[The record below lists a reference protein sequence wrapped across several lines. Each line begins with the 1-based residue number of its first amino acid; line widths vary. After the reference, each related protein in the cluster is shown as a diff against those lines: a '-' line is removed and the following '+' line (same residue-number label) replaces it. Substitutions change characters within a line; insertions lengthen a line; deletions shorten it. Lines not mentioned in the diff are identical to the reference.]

1 MSSLEQTRDPL
12 APPHDGAAQWLAVKP
27 LRPPLPKPVEL
38 VVFALCVA
46 HAVYLIAAYVM
57 GYWIFQT
64 NGYIET
70 DFVNAWA
77 AGKLVLQG
85 MPTAIYDIAA
95 HKQAEIAA
103 LGHDFDGAHPWFYPP
118 TYLFVAIA
126 LAALPYPIAWLG
138 FIFAT
143 FAFYLAAIRAIVAD
157 RVGLALACAFPAVLQ
172 NFLIG
177 QNGFLTAALLGGTLV
192 TMERRPWL
200 SGCLLGLMTYK
211 PHFGL
216 LLPLVL
222 VVGGQ
227 WQVLIAATATTIVL
241 IAGSWLAF
249 GASTWATFIHALGT
263 GSQMVFA
270 DGSVAWGKLQT
281 IYGLTR
287 WLGGSQFLAWS
298 AQGLVI
304 TACGV
309 AVCLLW
315 RSKLPFA
322 LKTAALATAVLLS
335 TPYLL
340 LYDLVAVAVPMAF
353 LVRAGYATQR
363 GIARLEW
370 AALGIAS
377 LAIMLYPAF
386 EAPVGVMAL
395 FIVVGL
401 IARRVID
408 QRSSRG
414 TADTP
419 FTPGYSGSA

>member
-1 MSSLEQTRDPL
+1 MSSLEQASP
-12 APPHDGAAQWLAVKP
+12 APAAPHDAAQPAV
-27 LRPPLPKPVEL
+27 RPSRPSLPKPVEL

-46 HAVYLIAAYVM
+46 HAVYLISADVM

-77 AGKLVLQG
+77 AGKLALQG
-85 MPTAIYDIAA
+85 MPTAIYDITA

-118 TYLFVAIA
+118 TYLFVAVT
-126 LAALPYPIAWLG
+126 LASFSYPIAWLS

-143 FAFYLAAIRAIVAD
+143 FAFYLAAMRAIVAD
-157 RVGLALACAFPAVLQ
+157 RLGLALACAFPAVLQ

-192 TMERRPWL
+192 TMEKRPWL

-211 PHFGL
+211 PQLGL

-222 VVGGQ
+222 VVGRQ
-227 WQVLIAATATTIVL
+227 WRVVFAATATTIAL
-241 IAGSWLAF
+241 IAASWFAF
-249 GASTWATFIHALGT
+249 GEDTWATFVHALGT
-263 GSQMVFA
+263 GSQMVFS

-287 WLGGSQFLAWS
+287 WLGGGEFAAWC
-298 AQGLVI
+298 AQGLTI
-304 TACGV
+304 AACGV

-315 RSKLPFA
+315 RGKLPFA
-322 LKTAALATAVLLS
+322 LKAAALATAALLS
-335 TPYLL
+335 TPYLF

-353 LVRAGYATQR
+353 LVRVGYATQH
-363 GIARLEW
+363 GIAPLEW

-377 LAIMLYPAF
+377 LAIMLYPAL
-386 EAPVGVMAL
+386 EAPVGVLAL
-395 FIVVGL
+395 LIVAGL
-401 IARRVID
+401 IGRRVID
-408 QRSSRG
+408 QGGSR
-414 TADTP
+414 
-419 FTPGYSGSA
+419 